1 MRALLASCMPKSGRY
16 FIFYLSPGQT
26 LSIVLLGR
34 SKALE
39 TSSPISSFVTK
50 RGQFPTLS
58 RGFSPLGVSGLEPT
72 SLAQCALTLRSR
84 AEPRSSLGLPV
95 VGPLGP
101 ARSARIEP
109 SAVSAAA
116 CRQRDKPWGWEPRGA
131 VMEKCSQSL
140 GHPS

>member
-39 TSSPISSFVTK
+39 TSSTISSFVTK

-84 AEPRSSLGLPV
+84 AEPRFIARPPCCRPTRAGSL
-95 VGPLGP
+95 
-101 ARSARIEP
+101 RSHR
-109 SAVSAAA
+109 AVSCLRSRLSAEGQAV
-116 CRQRDKPWGWEPRGA
+116 GVGPRGA

-140 GHPS
+140 GHPC